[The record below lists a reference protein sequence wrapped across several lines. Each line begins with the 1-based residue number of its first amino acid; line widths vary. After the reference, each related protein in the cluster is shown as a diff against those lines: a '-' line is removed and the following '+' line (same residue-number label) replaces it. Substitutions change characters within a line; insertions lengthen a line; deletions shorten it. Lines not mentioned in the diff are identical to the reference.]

1 MKRRLSV
8 QGRIRRIEA
17 NNGRIAK
24 SNFIIADWVVK
35 STRFSTILKN
45 QGNKRSKVLQSI
57 YNAKHRVVR
66 EMLKTG
72 LLTIEIY
79 KPEDNRDNEFQWLY
93 VLSSKAEGIEFFLV
107 VPYQGFRKEIGID
120 LKELN
125 ETTIN
130 RDMIFI
136 DGIDFTYQTI
146 DKRFALKFILE
157 NIEKCRLKL
166 IEKMEEE
173 K

>member
-8 QGRIRRIEA
+8 QSRIKRIER
-17 NNGRIAK
+17 NNGRIVK
-24 SNFIIADWVVK
+24 SNFIIADWIVK
-35 STRFSTILKN
+35 STRFSTIIRN
-45 QGNKRSKVLQSI
+45 QGNKRSRVLQSI
-57 YNAKHRVVR
+57 YAAKHRVVK

-79 KPEDNRDNEFQWLY
+79 KPEDDRNNEFQWLY

-107 VPYQGFRKEIGID
+107 VPYQGFRKEIKVD
-120 LKELN
+120 VEELN

-130 RDMIFI
+130 RDMIFV
-136 DGIDFTYQTI
+136 DGIDFTYKTI

>member
-1 MKRRLSV
+1 MKRLSV
-8 QGRIRRIEA
+8 QSRIRKIEE

-24 SNFIIADWVVK
+24 SNFVIADWIVK
-35 STRFSTILKN
+35 STRFSTIIRN
-45 QGNKRSKVLQSI
+45 QGNKRSKTLQNI
-57 YNAKHRVVR
+57 YNAKHRAVR

-72 LLTIEIY
+72 MLTIEIY
-79 KPEDNRDNEFQWLY
+79 KPENQRDNEFQWLY
-93 VLSSKAEGIEFFLV
+93 VLSSKAEGVEFFLV
-107 VPYQGFRKEIGID
+107 VPYQVFRKEIGID
-120 LKELN
+120 AEELN

-136 DGIDFTYQTI
+136 DGQDFTYRTI
-146 DKRFALKFILE
+146 DKRFELKFILE

-166 IEKMEEE
+166 IEKMEEV